1 MTQRTLISLHSNEYI
16 EGLRYYPSAVNLDR
30 CMGSCNTP
38 NDLSNSIWVPK
49 KQKI

>member
-16 EGLRYYPSAVNLDR
+16 EGLRYYPSAVNL
-30 CMGSCNTP
+30 NTP
-38 NDLSNSIWVPK
+38 NDLSNRIWVPK